1 MGPLWGK
8 GWLNN
13 IGTNAARR
21 LALNTAAPM
30 AARLIDA
37 AFAVVYLRLLGRSEV
52 GAYTF
57 LVVFT
62 TYLDTLLDFG
72 LNALVAREVSR
83 GSVAPSTAFRAV
95 NLLRLGLW
103 LVGLPIAAVMY
114 FVFPRAANLSTQDAL
129 AGAIFYLALLPTVLA
144 KTATSLLW
152 AAERLDLTA
161 AVSVVATVLKTA
173 LGATLLFTGF
183 GVVGLAA
190 ASLIVNV
197 VTAVTLWRLISWES
211 VQRQGQAPIRW
222 LRESWPLFVNQLL
235 QGLFFKVDALLLPGL
250 AGLAAAGVYGA
261 AYKVSEGAGIVS
273 SSFTLA
279 LFPRLSRASDTT
291 EAYRLGLRLLLQIGL
306 PLAAG
311 VALLAEPIVAVVG
324 GRDYLPD
331 SAVALA
337 ILICYLPLSYA
348 NGLTQYVLIAAGRQR
363 LLTAAFVGAL
373 VFNVVANLLLIPR
386 FSYVG
391 AAWVTVLSEL
401 VLLVPFQ
408 RAAARVAPGV
418 SVFSEA
424 RIPIFATLLMAP
436 VVWWLRDSVHPIA
449 AIVAGVGVY
458 ALALWSLGGID
469 GQQRRLLQQLVRRSA
484 L

>member
-1 MGPLWGK
+1 
-8 GWLNN
+8 
-13 IGTNAARR
+13 
-21 LALNTAAPM
+21 M

-103 LVGLPIAAVMY
+103 LVGLPIVALMY
-114 FVFPRAANLSTQDAL
+114 FVFPHAANLSTQDAL

-144 KTATSLLW
+144 KTATGLLW

-173 LGATLLFTGF
+173 LGAVLLFAGF
-183 GVVGLAA
+183 GVLGLAA
-190 ASLIVNV
+190 VSVATNV
-197 VTAVTLWRLISWES
+197 VTALTLWRLTPRS
-211 VQRQGQAPIRW
+211 APLAGDSPVRPITW

-235 QGLFFKVDALLLPGL
+235 QGLFFKVDAALLPGL
-250 AGLAAAGVYGA
+250 AGLAAAGVYAA
-261 AYKVSEGAGIVS
+261 AYKVSEGAGIIS

-279 LFPRLSRASDTT
+279 LFPRLSRSGDTSD
-291 EAYRLGLRLLLQIGL
+291 AYRMALRLLLQVGF

-311 VALLAEPIVAVVG
+311 VAILAEPIVAVVG

-331 SAVALA
+331 SAVALV

-469 GQQRRLLQQLVRRSA
+469 GQQRRLLAQIVR
-484 L
+484 